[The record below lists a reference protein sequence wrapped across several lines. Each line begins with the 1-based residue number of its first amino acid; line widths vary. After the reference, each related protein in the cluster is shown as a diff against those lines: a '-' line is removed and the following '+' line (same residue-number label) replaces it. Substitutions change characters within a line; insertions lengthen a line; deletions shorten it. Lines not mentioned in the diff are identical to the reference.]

1 MATTRRAR
9 TVFVW
14 TAALVCCLVAPAV
27 AVDVN
32 PPLPTG
38 TIAIGDRVT
47 VTVELARS
55 LDEKVRGLSG
65 RPGLKP
71 GTGMLFVYDRPQP
84 IGIWMKDMRFSLDIL
99 WIREG
104 RVVHIER
111 NAPPLTAV
119 GPERVYTATGDMVL
133 EVPAGFAAD
142 RKIKVGDSVRVDIP
156 K

>member
-1 MATTRRAR
+1 MATPRRAR
-9 TVFVW
+9 GGYVW
-14 TAALVCCLVAPAV
+14 TAALWCCLVAPAV

-38 TIAIGDRVT
+38 TIVIGDRVT

-55 LDEKVRGLSG
+55 LGEKVRGLSG

-71 GTGMLFVYDRPQP
+71 GTGMLFVYDRSQP
-84 IGIWMKDMRFSLDIL
+84 IGIWMKDMRFALDIL

-104 RVVHIER
+104 RVVHIEW

-133 EVPAGFAAD
+133 EVPAGFATD
-142 RKIKVGDSVRVDIP
+142 RKIKVGHSVKADIP
-156 K
+156 Q

>member
-1 MATTRRAR
+1 MVTRRWAR
-9 TVFVW
+9 MAFVW
-14 TAALVCCLVAPAV
+14 TAALWCCLVTPAV

-38 TIAIGDRVT
+38 AIVIGDRVT

-71 GTGMLFVYDRPQP
+71 GTGMLFVYDRPQA

-133 EVPAGFAAD
+133 ELPAGFTGD
-142 RKIKVGDSVRVDIP
+142 RKIKVGDSVKADIP

>member
-1 MATTRRAR
+1 MATMRRAR
-9 TVFVW
+9 TVFAW
-14 TAALVCCLVAPAV
+14 TAALWCCLAVPAR

-38 TIAIGDRVT
+38 TIVIGDRVT

-55 LDEKVRGLSG
+55 LAEKVRGLSG

-71 GTGMLFVYDRPQP
+71 GTGMLFVYDRPQS

-119 GPERVYTATGDMVL
+119 GPERVYSATGDMVL
-133 EVPAGFAAD
+133 EVPAGFIAD
-142 RKIKVGDSVRVDIP
+142 RKIKVGDSVKADIP